1 MAKISIFLA
10 RRIGADDEISITP
23 ILDDFKIVY
32 HDGFAKTTHFVYA
45 SESEV
50 IAYVDDLFNLLID
63 DVIDPF
69 KSIQFTF
76 PCFPSVLY
84 KVPDFSND
92 ANRYAIKDRLISTL
106 RNWPESV
113 RSLGILNQVSNRAP
127 NSPSLNAANPN
138 AVNPNPNSPLFMSN
152 PFDIINFLPPL
163 ATDRTSVRA
172 DSPSENAM
180 RFPDIDFII

>member
-1 MAKISIFLA
+1 MAAKISIFLA
-10 RRIGADDEISITP
+10 RRVGADDEISITP
-23 ILDDFKIVY
+23 IMDDFKIVY
-32 HDGFAKTTHFVYA
+32 YDGFAKSTHFVYA

-84 KVPDFSND
+84 KVPDFSNE

-106 RNWPESV
+106 RNWPESL
-113 RSLGILNQVSNRAP
+113 RSLGILNRGQNNAP
-127 NSPSLNAANPN
+127 LNAINPN
-138 AVNPNPNSPLFMSN
+138 AVNPPTPLFNPS
-152 PFDIINFLPPL
+152 PFDVNNFLPPL

-172 DSPSENAM
+172 DAPSENVM